1 MKVVPTKLTKYNVYD
16 DFTRLVGIGD
26 EVTLPDFEPLSDTV
40 SGAAFLGEFDDPT
53 VGAFGNMKMD
63 IPFNALTSEALN
75 MLDMLKVKTIT
86 LAGVTQCLD
95 VEGNIV
101 FLPTRVVIRGRGGTL
116 KGGSFKAGSG
126 TGTSASVTI
135 LAITIVVNGETAV
148 ELDKVNPTYKLWG
161 VDQLAYIKAN
171 C

>member
-1 MKVVPTKLTKYNVYD
+1 
-16 DFTRLVGIGD
+16 
-26 EVTLPDFEPLSDTV
+26 
-40 SGAAFLGEFDDPT
+40 
-53 VGAFGNMKMD
+53 
-63 IPFNALTSEALN
+63 
-75 MLDMLKVKTIT
+75 MLKVKTIT
-86 LAGVTQCLD
+86 LAGVAQCLD